1 MGNRILSLL
10 LAVSEQGRSGELRL
24 GASYKTYI
32 CSAFHLDTARH
43 LGEIKRRK
51 MLRIFYER

>member
-10 LAVSEQGRSGELRL
+10 LAVSEQGRSGDLRL

-32 CSAFHLDTARH
+32 CSAFHLDTAWAK
-43 LGEIKRRK
+43 LKDGKC
-51 MLRIFYER
+51 